1 MKLYYAKLSLKSLYM
16 SQFQLQ
22 EPPINLGDAISVKS
36 FEMIKE
42 EITQYPRYFEF
53 SKEEQAVVERLIHT
67 TTCFK
72 QVIENIY
79 FTPNVMHKLK
89 DLLQNQAKLIVD
101 TNMIRSGLSD
111 FYLKTYGNEVICYVN
126 EPEVFEMAKQNNT
139 TRSYAAVELA
149 IKRFK
154 DKPMVLACGNAP
166 TFIYAAINTLVKEKI
181 DLNNVILLLFPV
193 GFVNVVESK
202 EYGKQFLEHFGAD
215 GIILEGRYGAST
227 MVVATL
233 HAAYRLI
240 RDYDTEFGKYNGK

>member
-1 MKLYYAKLSLKSLYM
+1 M

-36 FEMIKE
+36 FEMIQE
-42 EITQYPRYFEF
+42 EIVHYPRYFEF

-89 DLLQNQAKLIVD
+89 NLLQNQAKLIVD

-111 FYLKTYGNEVICYVN
+111 FYLKTYDNEVICYVN